1 MNVCS
6 LSRFESKCF
15 LTPRV
20 HSIAV
25 ALLAL
30 TEAYMLLLLKA
41 LKRHN
46 SKFRMEKA
54 KIRLTNK
61 HLFTYSEGG

>member
-30 TEAYMLLLLKA
+30 TEAYASAFESFK
-41 LKRHN
+41 
-46 SKFRMEKA
+46 E
-54 KIRLTNK
+54 T
-61 HLFTYSEGG
+61 